1 VTFGAGLYRVG
12 ALPNLP
18 AGRYYADSFYGC
30 YWERLSGL
38 GGTVNEIIA
47 NDFVGHDAGQIIVDI
62 RSTDNWFNTDIDCG
76 TWYST
81 PRRGLQAN
89 ITPGTWLVGSQVTP
103 GIYMSNVSYGCY
115 WERLRNFDGTLSAII
130 DNDFVD
136 TPGVRY
142 IQVSAGDVGFNTDG
156 DCGTWQRVST
166 SARSFTVDETV
177 NSAVSSASD
186 IEQNRTMRRRKNGL
200 PE

>member
-1 VTFGAGLYRVG
+1 
-12 ALPNLP
+12 
-18 AGRYYADSFYGC
+18 
-30 YWERLSGL
+30 
-38 GGTVNEIIA
+38 
-47 NDFVGHDAGQIIVDI
+47 
-62 RSTDNWFNTDIDCG
+62 
-76 TWYST
+76 
-81 PRRGLQAN
+81 
-89 ITPGTWLVGSQVTP
+89 
-103 GIYMSNVSYGCY
+103 MSNVSYGCY